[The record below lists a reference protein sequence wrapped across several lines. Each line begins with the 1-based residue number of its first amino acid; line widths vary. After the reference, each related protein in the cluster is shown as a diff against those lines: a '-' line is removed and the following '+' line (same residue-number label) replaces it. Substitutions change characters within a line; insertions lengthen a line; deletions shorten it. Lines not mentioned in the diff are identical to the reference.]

1 MKSSTLTDHSA
12 ITLTLQSKGYAQR
25 GPGFWKFNNT
35 LLDDLAFVEQLCNAI
50 PAYKNKYNYL
60 TNKGLYWDM
69 LKMEMRGFCVQ
80 YSKRKNRERRNI
92 EKDLSDQI
100 DALMKAL
107 ATNRSKENITKL
119 YRLRSELNKIIE
131 YRTKGAITRSR
142 TRWHEQGEKSTK
154 YFLNLEKRQSAKTY
168 ISKLKTHD
176 SLEITNTDE
185 ILKYQ
190 KLFYKNLYT
199 AVPRENIND
208 ILFFENAKL
217 PKLNEVELE
226 ELERPL
232 TKEECFETLKLSSK
246 GKCPGSDGF
255 TVEFYLRFWSILGE
269 EMVQS
274 FNHAFILGHLSI
286 TQRQGIIKVVP
297 KKRKNRLYL
306 ENWRPISLLNIDYKI
321 ATKTITDR
329 ISKVLLKL
337 IHEDQT
343 GYVKGRYI
351 GQNIRLV
358 KDITK
363 VTSLDNIPGM
373 AIFIDFKK
381 AFDSVDWNFLAKVLE
396 TFNFGPQIRKWIKTF
411 YTDISSCVVKF
422 I

>member
-12 ITLTLQSKGYAQR
+12 ITLTLQSKGHAQR
-25 GPGFWKFNNT
+25 GPGFWKFNNS
-35 LLDDLAFVEQLCNAI
+35 LLDDLAFVEQLYNAI
-50 PAYKNKYNYL
+50 PAYKNKHNYL

-80 YSKRKNRERRNI
+80 CSKRKNRERRNI

-131 YRTKGAITRSR
+131 YRTKGAIIRSR

-154 YFLNLEKRQSAKTY
+154 YFLNLEKRQSVKTY
-168 ISKLKTHD
+168 ISTLKTHD

-208 ILFFENAKL
+208 ILFFENANL

-274 FNHAFILGHLSI
+274 FNHALILGHLNI

-297 KKRKNRLYL
+297 KK
-306 ENWRPISLLNIDYKI
+306 
-321 ATKTITDR
+321 TK
-329 ISKVLLKL
+329 K
-337 IHEDQT
+337 
-343 GYVKGRYI
+343 
-351 GQNIRLV
+351 
-358 KDITK
+358 
-363 VTSLDNIPGM
+363 
-373 AIFIDFKK
+373 
-381 AFDSVDWNFLAKVLE
+381 
-396 TFNFGPQIRKWIKTF
+396 
-411 YTDISSCVVKF
+411 
-422 I
+422 